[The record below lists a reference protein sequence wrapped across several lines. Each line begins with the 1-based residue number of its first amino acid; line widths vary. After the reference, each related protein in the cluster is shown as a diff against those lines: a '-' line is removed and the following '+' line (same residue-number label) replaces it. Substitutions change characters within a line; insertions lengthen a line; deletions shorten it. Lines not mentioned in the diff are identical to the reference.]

1 MEQKTFM
8 KKGNIFLFLFLFSS
22 LFISLVVAQPPP
34 QVNVNIDTGVDIEF
48 TKIDLFE
55 NGKDHIFNV
64 HVFNRS
70 TGLQLTNI
78 TTDCNFH
85 LFDNKG
91 FHMINQFKMPFD
103 SIGIDWDL
111 MVAGDNFTRN
121 GEYSALVVCNATD
134 IAGFSS
140 FGFEV
145 TPTGLG
151 DIFDFYIIILL
162 VSAVLIIWGF
172 VIRDPWVVIF
182 GTFGLYFVGLYII
195 LNGIVGIKDM
205 VTTWAIAL
213 ILLGVA
219 AYISFKAAQEVV
231 NG

>member
-1 MEQKTFM
+1 MKQIVSK
-8 KKGNIFLFLFLFSS
+8 KKGILFLFLFLLSS
-22 LFISLVVAQPPP
+22 LFISLVVAQPPS

-48 TKIDLFE
+48 TKIDVFE
-55 NGKDHIFNV
+55 NGKNHTFNI
-64 HVFNRS
+64 HAFNRS

-91 FHMINQFKMPFD
+91 FHIINQLKMPFD
-103 SIGIDWDL
+103 SIGIDCDL
-111 MVAGDNFTRN
+111 PVARNNFTSN

-140 FGFEV
+140 FGFDV
-145 TPTGLG
+145 TPTGLS
-151 DIFDFYIIILL
+151 DIFDFYIIVLL
-162 VSAVLIIWGF
+162 ISAVLIIWGF
-172 VIRDPWVVIF
+172 IIKDPWVIIF
-182 GTFGLYFVGLYII
+182 GTFGLYFIGLYIM